1 MDLSLALTSGRVLKY
16 IPDMILCV
24 LFFTV
29 IYSCVFHV
37 AAFYR
42 CVFHYSFL
50 RMCIS
55 CFTAFYGCVFLRRKE
70 PAFSNYHL
78 WEAVGF
84 VVAFAYSGFLCTYIK
99 ICVLLGMLC
108 LGMMGYFIVECRRR
122 CDQEDAEIEARE
134 RERKTHMRY

>member
-1 MDLSLALTSGRVLKY
+1 MLTDLSLALTSGRVLKY
-16 IPDMILCV
+16 IPDNSLCSF
-24 LFFTV
+24 LQLFTV
-29 IYSCVFHV
+29 VYF
-37 AAFYR
+37 F
-42 CVFHYSFL
+42 FYSFL
-50 RMCIS
+50 RTCIS